1 MREPGVGRS
10 GGLTEWQLMNVADM
24 WACLQGH
31 HTDNHWRHVA
41 GWRKIAELAGQHLG
55 RLRTYRER
63 LAQAWPPETNAAS
76 HAYLVKLDELIS
88 QVHRTHDAATANQT
102 ALSAA
107 TQALTSSR
115 SKLQKIHEEYA
126 DKLQQK
132 RSWEQTAADPK
143 AAAASRA
150 IHPPV
155 SESDL
160 ERLNAQARTIMY
172 GLSTELQ
179 QAQTQL
185 RHPPPTKAIALD
197 DAAPDTYG
205 GGTAPI
211 IPPIAPFSPSRRQTS
226 LREQSFPPTKSLP
239 NSATPTIGPVLGG
252 VDSHLTP
259 SPPQLS
265 PPGTTPPSPIS
276 PTSIA
281 EVPPTSGLVIRP
293 SLGGPGQETKTTGKV
308 TSSSTSK
315 SLSSS
320 KTPQSGWIGGP
331 TGRSASHSGASNAQP
346 RPINPFGGLIGGGAA
361 GTAPSGGAG
370 SRPGGKSGFGLIQT
384 PFGGSPSFAPAS
396 DTDPSKTCSASSRQD
411 LVHGNEAPRWDPDNP
426 WAVDTGISPIIRP
439 PSEEGPI
446 DPGPAIGLTR

>member
-1 MREPGVGRS
+1 
-10 GGLTEWQLMNVADM
+10 MNVADM

-63 LAQAWPPETNAAS
+63 LAQVWPPETNAAS

-88 QVHRTHDAATANQT
+88 QVQRTHDAATANQT

-160 ERLNAQARTIMY
+160 ERLNAQARNIMY

-185 RHPPPTKAIALD
+185 RHPPPTPRASVQTSD
-197 DAAPDTYG
+197 PDVYATG
-205 GGTAPI
+205 IQPPA
-211 IPPIAPFSPSRRQTS
+211 IPPIVPMSPPKAASPAISQFRSPPLKARATHTTGPILGSAVLASTS
-226 LREQSFPPTKSLP
+226 SNYSPPTNLTAEPPP
-239 NSATPTIGPVLGG
+239 NLTAGTDPRPTPFWGVNGHPLENGRPTQITSDRQPPRTGGSNSTRGTPTGGLIGG
-252 VDSHLTP
+252 
-259 SPPQLS
+259 SPAA
-265 PPGTTPPSPIS
+265 GIGH
-276 PTSIA
+276 PTSPNA
-281 EVPPTSGLVIRP
+281 PARPTP
-293 SLGGPGQETKTTGKV
+293 
-308 TSSSTSK
+308 
-315 SLSSS
+315 
-320 KTPQSGWIGGP
+320 
-331 TGRSASHSGASNAQP
+331 
-346 RPINPFGGLIGGGAA
+346 PFGGLIGGGAA
-361 GTAPSGGAG
+361 GTAPTGGAG
-370 SRPGGKSGFGLIQT
+370 SRPGGGRSLGGVPLPPPI
-384 PFGGSPSFAPAS
+384 GSPPGTLQVTGMSERQGRSARPTPG
-396 DTDPSKTCSASSRQD
+396 DTGARS
-411 LVHGNEAPRWDPDNP
+411 WDPDNP
-426 WAVDTGISPIIRP
+426 WATASGVEPIVTP
-439 PSEEGPI
+439 PKDDGPI
-446 DPGPAIGLTR
+446 DPGPAIGLNR